1 MMQPLAIMI
10 YEKLLP
16 GTQLVN
22 RLQDLG
28 YRVQTLS
35 DADKLTSTAETSGPM
50 LVIADLGSGSE
61 KILKAIT
68 ELRRNTSTAHLPVVG
83 FAGEPLAPHQAAANQ
98 AGVTLLVSE
107 TAILNHLAP
116 CLDRALQLD

>member
-1 MMQPLAIMI
+1 MQPLAIVM

-28 YRVQTLS
+28 YRVQTL
-35 DADKLTSTAETSGPM
+35 AEVEKLTAAAEAAGPM
-50 LVIADLGSGSE
+50 LVIADLGAAPA
-61 KILKAIT
+61 KVLAAIGH
-68 ELRRNTSTAHLPVVG
+68 LRRNAGTAHLPVIA
-83 FAGEPLAPHQAAANQ
+83 FAEEPLTPRQAAADQ

-116 CLDRALQLD
+116 CLERALQLD